1 MIRQREDVAGTGEI
15 KLGAASDVK
24 REATHVVAD
33 DEVTFVSSK
42 RLKKLPTRRHEVI
55 ELE

>member
-1 MIRQREDVAGTGEI
+1 MNRQGEDVAGTGEI
-15 KLGAASDVK
+15 KLEVVFGIK
-24 REATHVVAD
+24 REATEVVAD